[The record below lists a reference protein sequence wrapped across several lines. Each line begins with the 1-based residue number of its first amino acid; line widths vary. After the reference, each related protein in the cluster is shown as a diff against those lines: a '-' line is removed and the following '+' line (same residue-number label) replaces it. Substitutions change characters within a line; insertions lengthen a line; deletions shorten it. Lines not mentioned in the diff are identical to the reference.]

1 MVLPKLIHLSML
13 PLRGPG
19 QAEPVRIQVIPVIAP
34 VSTLDVTESGILAM
48 SLLFLKSLSRK
59 AWQYTSPESTGK
71 PQRNVWQWSW
81 PQC

>member
-1 MVLPKLIHLSML
+1 ML

-34 VSTLDVTESGILAM
+34 VSALDVTESGILAM
-48 SLLFLKSLSRK
+48 SLLKVEIERPGSTRALS
-59 AWQYTSPESTGK
+59 
-71 PQRNVWQWSW
+71 PQANHCEMCGRWSW